1 MWIPKVIA
9 DKRQHRNITHGVVVH
24 NDGDETSINT
34 VQEFK
39 AVDKIVPYGVM
50 YSAPIGSKSVVVP
63 VGKSQVC
70 AGIICNKAEELKPG
84 ELMLF
89 SSGGA
94 KIYLKNDGTVIIN
107 GKVFEAGG
115 E

>member
-9 DKRQHRNITHGVVVH
+9 DKHRQRNITHGVVVH
-24 NDGDETSINT
+24 TDGNKTSINT

-39 AVDKIVPYGVM
+39 EVDKIVPYGIM

-70 AGIICNKAEELKPG
+70 AGIICNRNDELEPG
-84 ELMLF
+84 ELLLF

-94 KIYLKNDGTVIIN
+94 KIHLKNDGTVIIN
-107 GKVFEAGG
+107 GKIF
-115 E
+115 